1 MDDPMPE
8 NPTPTETEL
17 ARLADGSLPAAERD
31 ALHARAQASPELA
44 AALREQERAVSLM
57 RSVDEIAAPAS
68 LRTSIAAMT
77 QTAPATLAEQDH
89 ARRERARRGLRLAA
103 PRWRPRVFMPAA
115 TALAIVV
122 AAVVVL
128 VGGGGSPTVSQTAR
142 LTLAA
147 ATRGAP
153 APDASDRDLLD
164 LHVGRV
170 PFPSYVR
177 FTGWRASGSRRD
189 ALHGRTVTTVYYRT
203 TDATRVGYAIVS
215 GRALDVPD
223 GRARTIGG
231 VRYTLTHAGS
241 ANLVTWRRDGH
252 TCVIAGPTVSDQ
264 TLLALATADEHAA

>member
-17 ARLADGSLPAAERD
+17 ARLADGSLPAAERE
-31 ALHARAQASPELA
+31 AVHARAQASPELA
-44 AALREQERAVSLM
+44 AALCEQERAVSLM

-68 LRTSIAAMT
+68 LRASIAAMT
-77 QTAPATLAEQDH
+77 GTEPTTLAEQDH
-89 ARRERARRGLRLAA
+89 ARRERAPRGLRLAA

-128 VGGGGSPTVSQTAR
+128 VSGGGSPTVSQTAR
-142 LTLAA
+142 LALAA
-147 ATRGAP
+147 ATTSAP
-153 APDASDRDLLD
+153 APSASDRDLLD

-177 FTGWRASGSRRD
+177 STRWRASGTRRD

-203 TDATRVGYAIVS
+203 ADGTRVGYAIVS
-215 GRALDVPD
+215 GRALAAPD
-223 GRARTIGG
+223 GPARTIGG
-231 VRYTLTHAGS
+231 VRYTFAHAG
-241 ANLVTWRRDGH
+241 AAKLVTWRRDGH